1 MLDNIRMALASLWA
15 NKMRALLTM
24 LGIII
29 GIGSVIAIDTVGG
42 SLSGSVADSMSGF
55 GASDITV
62 SLTQKDDDSGSSNR
76 RFFMRSSPTAA
87 DLITDEMLAQF
98 RAAFP
103 DKVAYIKLSQSVGTA
118 AIDSENSLSVTGV
131 DGEYLAAEEVEL
143 RSGRAVNN
151 TTDAGKKLAYVA
163 DSFVEDCLGLAP
175 RSAVGA
181 ELSLTLNGVPHTFY
195 IAGVY
200 AAEQADS
207 ADTAS
212 MTSSAS
218 VTACYIP
225 LETARQ
231 LAGAGNGYQSLTVVT
246 SSGTDT
252 VAFLSTAEEYFAS
265 WYTRNDSWT
274 VQASSMES
282 MISTMTQMLE
292 TISLA
297 ISAIAAISLL
307 VGGIG
312 VMNIMLVSVTERTR
326 EIGTRK
332 ALGAPPASIRMQ
344 FVVEAVVICL
354 IGGILGILAG
364 IGLGAIACDIM
375 GYSTKADMQTIAL
388 VVGISAGIGIF
399 FGYYPAGKAS
409 RLDPIEALR
418 YE

>member
-1 MLDNIRMALASLWA
+1 MLDNIRMALGSLWA

-62 SLTQKDDDSGSSNR
+62 SLTQKDDESSGSR

-87 DLITDEMLAQF
+87 DLITDDMLAQF

-118 AIDSENSLSVTGV
+118 AVDSENSLSVTGV
-131 DGEYLAAEEVEL
+131 DEEYLAAEEVQL
-143 RSGRAVNN
+143 RSGRAISDEK
-151 TTDAGKKLAYVA
+151 DAGKKLAYVA
-163 DSFVEDCLGLAP
+163 DSFVQDCLGLRPAD
-175 RSAVGA
+175 AVGTA
-181 ELSLTLNGVPHTFY
+181 LQLTLNGVPHTFY
-195 IAGVY
+195 IVGVY
-200 AAEQADS
+200 AAEEADT

-212 MTSSAS
+212 MTASAS

-225 LETARQ
+225 LATARQ
-231 LAGAGNGYQSLTVVT
+231 LAGAGDGYQSLTVVT
-246 SSGTDT
+246 SAGTDT
-252 VAFLSTAEEYFAS
+252 VAFLSTVENYFAS

-282 MISTMTQMLE
+282 MISTMTEMLD

-332 ALGAPPASIRMQ
+332 ALGAPPASIRSQ

-354 IGGILGILAG
+354 IGGIIGILVG
-364 IGLGAIACDIM
+364 TGLGASACNLL
-375 GYSTKADMQTIAL
+375 GYSTKADVQTIVL
-388 VVGISAGIGIF
+388 VVGISVGIGIF
-399 FGYYPAGKAS
+399 FGYYPAGKAAK
-409 RLDPIEALR
+409 LDPIDALR